1 MTWFLLGIVAL
12 IGFYFFMNWLSR
24 AQPGQVVRTLKWG
37 AIGIGGGILL
47 IVVLTKNFY
56 LIWGLGAMLLPWIM
70 RLRSLRQMWK
80 SMKGPSAGQR
90 SEISSR
96 FFDMHLDHDTGA
108 MDGRV
113 KEGSYVG
120 ALLSELA
127 LEEAQ
132 TLHGQIREAG
142 DQRSLQLLEAYLDRL
157 YGSTWRDPEARQEES
172 RNHDSSGPMTE
183 AEALSLLGLQ
193 RDATPE
199 AIKAAHRRLMKQVH
213 PDTGGS
219 AYLAAKVN
227 EAKDLLLKSL

>member
-142 DQRSLQLLEAYLDRL
+142 DQRSLQLLEA
-157 YGSTWRDPEARQEES
+157 
-172 RNHDSSGPMTE
+172 
-183 AEALSLLGLQ
+183 
-193 RDATPE
+193 
-199 AIKAAHRRLMKQVH
+199 
-213 PDTGGS
+213 
-219 AYLAAKVN
+219 
-227 EAKDLLLKSL
+227 